1 MFSHRFITIG
11 DCFLVVDLE
20 LFQMIVLGLLP
31 QLAQMLIE
39 ETPVPGVCYISPVLL
54 EIIIFLLGDGIS
66 IVPQVPKCVHAQK

>member
-1 MFSHRFITIG
+1 MFSHRFITIE

-39 ETPVPGVCYISPVLL
+39 ETPVPGVCYVSAVLL
-54 EIIIFLLGDGIS
+54 KIIIFLLGDNIS
-66 IVPQVPKCVHAQK
+66 IVPQVPKRVLTQK

>member
-1 MFSHRFITIG
+1 
-11 DCFLVVDLE
+11 
-20 LFQMIVLGLLP
+20 MIVLGLLP

-66 IVPQVPKCVHAQK
+66 IVPQVPKCVRAQK